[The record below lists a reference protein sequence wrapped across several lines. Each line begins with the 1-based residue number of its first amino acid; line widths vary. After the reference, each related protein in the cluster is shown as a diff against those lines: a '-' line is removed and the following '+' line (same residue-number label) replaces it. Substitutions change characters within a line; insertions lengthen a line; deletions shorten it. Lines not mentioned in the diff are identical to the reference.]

1 MGKAVFGVAAS
12 SDQAG
17 GNASEGQTTVTPLEN
32 GSILQTTSRVRS
44 GEVSPQDLLKEAL
57 GKIEALN
64 STLNAYVSVN
74 PSAEEEARQLEVEL
88 QAGQWRGPLHGIP
101 ISLKDII
108 DANGTTTTAG
118 SKVFGEG
125 RQPQTDAP
133 LVERLRASGAVI
145 LGKTNLHEFAYGVTS
160 ENPHF
165 GTVGNPWNSEWIAG
179 GSSGGSAVSV
189 ATGMCFGSV
198 GTDTRGSIRI
208 PAACCGVTGFKP
220 TAGKIPLG
228 GVIPLSPTLDH
239 AGPIGRS
246 VEDAAVLAS
255 VLCNDSAL
263 EPYRFRFEPPPQVTL
278 GICSYFLDRVDGEVE
293 KAVWSA
299 IDVLKKSGL
308 TVKAVDIEILSD
320 ALPASTVITSVEAL
334 CFHQQYLEDQRD
346 GYGENVLERLQAGRE
361 YSAIDLANAFF
372 VRRKTEKIFRDV
384 FQEVDCLVG
393 ATLPC
398 LPPPVGA
405 TSMEI
410 SGEKEGIVDGLVRMN
425 AAQNVAG
432 VPALSLPCGVASSA
446 APISLQLI
454 AARGRDELLLRLG
467 HFFQTVTDWHL
478 QQPPQSS

>member
-1 MGKAVFGVAAS
+1 M
-12 SDQAG
+12 
-17 GNASEGQTTVTPLEN
+17 
-32 GSILQTTSRVRS
+32 R
-44 GEVSPQDLLKEAL
+44 
-57 GKIEALN
+57 
-64 STLNAYVSVN
+64 
-74 PSAEEEARQLEVEL
+74 
-88 QAGQWRGPLHGIP
+88 
-101 ISLKDII
+101 
-108 DANGTTTTAG
+108 
-118 SKVFGEG
+118 
-125 RQPQTDAP
+125 
-133 LVERLRASGAVI
+133 
-145 LGKTNLHEFAYGVTS
+145 
-160 ENPHF
+160 
-165 GTVGNPWNSEWIAG
+165 
-179 GSSGGSAVSV
+179 
-189 ATGMCFGSV
+189 
-198 GTDTRGSIRI
+198 
-208 PAACCGVTGFKP
+208 
-220 TAGKIPLG
+220 
-228 GVIPLSPTLDH
+228 
-239 AGPIGRS
+239 
-246 VEDAAVLAS
+246 
-255 VLCNDSAL
+255 
-263 EPYRFRFEPPPQVTL
+263 
-278 GICSYFLDRVDGEVE
+278 VE